1 MGEWRAD
8 DELVGLNWWTPPA
21 EDLPGSKD
29 CVKRNLDDT
38 GSVYEAEKDTHA
50 SMQIGGSE
58 RIHYL

>member
-1 MGEWRAD
+1 M
-8 DELVGLNWWTPPA
+8 VVLNWWTPPA

-29 CVKRNLDDT
+29 CGKRILDDA
-38 GSVYEAEKDTHA
+38 GSAYGAEKDIHV